1 MSPAQPNP
9 KTPRKP
15 HLRLIAALGVIVP
28 RRLRADWRQEW
39 EAELIKRE
47 ALLSEW
53 DKLNLRTKLNLVRRS
68 LGAFWDALWLQ
79 QLRLEDEMF
88 QDLRYGLRILVKHPG
103 FASVS
108 VLTLAL
114 AIGANTAIFSV
125 VNALVLRPLPY
136 PDAERLVWIEETSKS
151 DTGSPAWGG
160 HFLDW
165 QEHSQTLEGIAQIE
179 GESRTLTGS
188 GESERV
194 DVGTISAGL
203 LPVLGVNRLALGRNF
218 TDAEDKPGAARV
230 AILRHD
236 FWRQRFASDP
246 NIIGKSIILNDS
258 PFTVIGVL
266 PDTFRFFSNFD
277 LAVPLAL
284 DPQAE
289 LSGQNRSFQSTV
301 ARLKPGVT
309 REQARIELD
318 GLLQRYEQSR
328 PEGGERLLDSRTH
341 LIPLHDHLLGESKR
355 PLLLLLA
362 AVGLILLIA
371 CANVANLLLARAVKR
386 QKELAIRS
394 ALGAS
399 RLRLVRQMLTECI
412 LLATAGGAAG
422 LLLAAWLTGLLSS
435 LNTTSTFGG
444 MARVTEITIDLRVLA
459 FTLLASMLT
468 AVLFGLVPSLQLS
481 RPDLNLSLKEGG
493 QSSGLHGRSLRSV
506 LMVSE
511 VALAIVL
518 LVGAGLLIRSFV
530 KLLGVDP
537 GYAADHVL
545 TARVQLSPRYKDK
558 LRRVQFYEQTLN
570 RLAALPGVTA
580 AGATSHLPLTNYNL
594 GGTLRVE
601 GRTRPENGKEPSA
614 PIAAVSPDYFR
625 AMRIRLVEGRF
636 FNDRD
641 DSDAPSV
648 VIISETVARELFP
661 GEDPIG
667 KRLFVAGAGAD
678 LSTVVG
684 VAGDI
689 RHQGLEKQIDWAVY
703 LSYRQTP
710 RPSMALVL
718 RSTIDPLSLTK
729 ALRDA
734 VHEVDDALPV
744 YQVMTMTDR
753 LSNSVSAQ
761 RLNLTLLGSFA
772 ALALLLAAIGVYGLI
787 SYVVT
792 GRTHEIGIRMA
803 LGARR
808 SDVLKL
814 FVKQG
819 MSLVLIG
826 VGLGIFGAL
835 ALTRLMSSLLFG
847 VTPEDPFTFAAVAM
861 LLSLIALL
869 ACYVPARKAAKVDPL
884 VALRHE

>member
-1 MSPAQPNP
+1 MRPADPHP
-9 KTPRKP
+9 TPQRKP
-15 HLRLIAALGVIVP
+15 HLWLIAVLGVIVP
-28 RRLRADWRQEW
+28 RRLRADWRLEW
-39 EAELIKRE
+39 EAELIRRE
-47 ALLSEW
+47 SMLAEW
-53 DKLNLRTKLNLVRRS
+53 ERLNLRTKLNLVRRS

-88 QDLRYGLRILVKHPG
+88 QDLRYGLRILLKHPG
-103 FASVS
+103 FASIS

-136 PDAERLVWIEETSKS
+136 PDAERLVWIEEVSKT
-151 DTGSPAWGG
+151 DPGSPAWGG

-165 QEHSQTLEGIAQIE
+165 QEHSQTLQGIAQIE

-188 GESERV
+188 GEAERV
-194 DVGTISAGL
+194 EVGTISAGL
-203 LPVLGVNRLALGRNF
+203 LPVLGVQRLAFGRNF
-218 TDAEDKPGAARV
+218 TDAEDKPGGERV
-230 AILRHD
+230 AILRND
-236 FWRQRFASDP
+236 FWRQRFNSDP
-246 NIIGKSIILNDS
+246 NIIGKSITLNDA

-266 PDTFRFFSNFD
+266 PDSFRFFSNFD
-277 LAVPLAL
+277 LAVPLGL
-284 DPQAE
+284 DPREE
-289 LSGQNRSFQSTV
+289 LAGQNRSFQSTV
-301 ARLKPGVT
+301 ARLKPGIT
-309 REQARIELD
+309 REQARLELD
-318 GLLQRYEQSR
+318 ALLQRYEESR
-328 PEGGERLLDSRTH
+328 PEGSERLLDSRTSI
-341 LIPLHDHLLGESKR
+341 LPLHDQLLGASGR
-355 PLLLLLA
+355 PLLLLLG

-371 CANVANLLLARAVKR
+371 CANVANLLLARAVTR

-399 RLRLVRQMLTECI
+399 RLRLVRQMLTECM
-412 LLATAGGAAG
+412 LLAAAGGAAG
-422 LLLAAWLTGLLSS
+422 LLLAGWLTGLLSS

-459 FTLLASMLT
+459 FTLLASLLT

-493 QSSGLHGRSLRSV
+493 QSSRFHGRSSRSA

-511 VALAIVL
+511 VGLSIVL

-530 KLLGVDP
+530 KLVGVDP
-537 GYAADHVL
+537 GYAADNLL
-545 TARVQLSPRYKDK
+545 TARLQLPPRYSDK
-558 LRRVQFYEQTLN
+558 SRRVQFYEQTLN
-570 RLAALPGVTA
+570 RLAALPGVSA
-580 AGATSHLPLTNYNL
+580 AGATSHLPLTSYNM
-594 GGTLRVE
+594 GGSLRVE
-601 GRTRPENGKEPSA
+601 GRARPDNGKDPSA

-625 AMRIRLVEGRF
+625 AMGIRLSAGRF

-641 DSDAPSV
+641 DRDAPSV
-648 VIISETVARELFP
+648 AVLSETVARELFP
-661 GEDPIG
+661 GEDPVG

-678 LSTVVG
+678 LSTVIG

-689 RHQGLEKQIDWAVY
+689 HHQGLDKQIDWAVY
-703 LSYRQTP
+703 LSYQQMT

-718 RSTIDPLSLTK
+718 RSTGNPLSLTK

-734 VHEVDDALPV
+734 VHEVDAALPV

-761 RLNLTLLGSFA
+761 RLNLMLLGSFA
-772 ALALLLAAIGVYGLI
+772 ALALLLATIGVYGVI

-803 LGARR
+803 LGAQR
-808 SDVLKL
+808 SDVLTL
-814 FVKQG
+814 FIKQG
-819 MSLVLIG
+819 MTLVLIG
-826 VGLGIFGAL
+826 VGVGLFGAL

-847 VTPEDPFTFAAVAM
+847 IAPDDPMTFTSVAIF
-861 LLSLIALL
+861 LSLIALL
-869 ACYVPARKAAKVDPL
+869 ACYLPARRAAKVDPL